1 MRSLLVLSAV
11 LVIALLRVPPARP
24 CSVFSAHDS
33 QSVLA
38 GNNEDYYGTDPTIIW
53 FVPAEAGKYGYVA
66 WGYQHNHFS
75 QGGMND
81 QGLFWDGLATAQHEI
96 TNDNG
101 TKPFTLTTFEEVM
114 QSSAT
119 VDEAIANLRE
129 YRLTQVMSSAQLMFA
144 DKNGDSAIF
153 EGDTIIYPTA
163 DYQIATNF
171 LQSQPELGGYPC
183 WRYAVLQSMMEQGL
197 EVTVEYFTAMADAAH
212 QGVEVGP
219 DIYTRYTTIGDLVEG
234 KIYLYFDLDYDR
246 YVLFDLDD
254 ELALGEH
261 EYLMSD
267 LFPPE
272 PDGGTD
278 GGEDGGT
285 DAGTD
290 AGEDAG
296 ADEPATTDDGGG
308 TEEGGGC
315 GCQVS
320 RGPAGSQAGMLILG
334 VLSLVPR
341 RTRRRKEERE
351 DTAVDTS
358 EDTG

>member
-1 MRSLLVLSAV
+1 MKLFLVFLTV
-11 LVIALLRVPPARP
+11 PVIALLTVSPARP
-24 CSVFSAHDS
+24 CSVFTAHDS

-53 FVPAEAGKYGYVA
+53 FVPAEDNKYGYVA

-101 TKPFTLTTFEEVM
+101 TKPFTLATFEEVM

-129 YRLTQVMSSAQLMFA
+129 YRLTQVMSAAQLLFA
-144 DKNGDSAIF
+144 DRNGDSAIF
-153 EGDTIIYPTA
+153 EGDAVIYPTA
-163 DYQIATNF
+163 SYQIATNF

-197 EVTVEYFTAMADAAH
+197 EVTVEYFAAMADAAH

-219 DIYTRYTTIGDLVEG
+219 DIYTRYTTIGDLAEG
-234 KIYLYFDLDYDR
+234 RIYLYFDLDYER
-246 YVLFDLDD
+246 YVLFDLND

-278 GGEDGGT
+278 GGS
-285 DAGTD
+285 
-290 AGEDAG
+290 DAG
-296 ADEPATTDDGGG
+296 ADEPMTTDEGGETG
-308 TEEGGGC
+308 EGGGC
-315 GCQVS
+315 GCQGS
-320 RGPAGSQAGMLILG
+320 RDLGGSRAGLLILG
-334 VLSLVPR
+334 VLSLLAICR
-341 RTRRRKEERE
+341 RIYL
-351 DTAVDTS
+351 
-358 EDTG
+358 